1 MSYLNRPESR
11 SEAQDEQDEQDT
23 SGETPRS
30 PFAEYAGRFANWVTG
45 ADRLPPGPV
54 RAAHESGEAPVRG
67 PAASPPV
74 TDETTRFPVAAL
86 GYNRA
91 AVDEHLMG
99 LERELAEMRAERPEP
114 PISVTEELERIGE
127 QTASILVVAHDK
139 AHETTRLAQEQ
150 AERCVS
156 DAAANAVAITAQAQ
170 ERLRE
175 LDGETDSV
183 WRERERLL
191 EDIRVVSASLATLA
205 DEASERFPAAEQVSG
220 PQRTQAFQMVRDS
233 EQTQAFPIAM
243 GIDQETAN
251 GRRGTSQ
258 AQDSEFEETQP
269 GDTGSW
275 LTGLEPPD
283 QQGQ

>member
-1 MSYLNRPESR
+1 
-11 SEAQDEQDEQDT
+11 
-23 SGETPRS
+23 
-30 PFAEYAGRFANWVTG
+30 
-45 ADRLPPGPV
+45 V
-54 RAAHESGEAPVRG
+54 RE
-67 PAASPPV
+67 PATSPPV

-99 LERELAEMRAERPEP
+99 LERELAELRAERPEP

-139 AHETTRLAQEQ
+139 AHETTQLAQEQ
-150 AERCVS
+150 AERCVA
-156 DAAANAVAITAQAQ
+156 DAAANAVAITAEAKQ
-170 ERLRE
+170 RLSE

-205 DEASERFPAAEQVSG
+205 DEASERFPAADQASG
-220 PQRTQAFQMVRDS
+220 PQRTQAFQAFPGDS
-233 EQTQAFPIAM
+233 QRTQAFPIAM
-243 GIDQETAN
+243 GIDDGMAM
-251 GRRGTSQ
+251 RRHQ
-258 AQDSEFEETQP
+258 ASEGAAGFESDSHADYDSHSDHQSDSGSDSDSDEMRP

-283 QQGQ
+283 QQPQD